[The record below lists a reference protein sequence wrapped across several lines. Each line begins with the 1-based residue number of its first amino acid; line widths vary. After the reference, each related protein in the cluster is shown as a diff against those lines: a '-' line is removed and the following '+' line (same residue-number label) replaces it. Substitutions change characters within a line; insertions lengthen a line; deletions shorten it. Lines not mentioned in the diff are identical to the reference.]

1 VAVTSTQAEMRRK
14 VRTFLR
20 GITVLLANLDLLR
33 PLRYG
38 RFAFQ
43 LASHGWWFLAPLLL
57 RWR

>member
-1 VAVTSTQAEMRRK
+1 MRRK